1 MKRTFFHGY
10 RAADVYMR
18 IDGSDVDFCVTLLD
32 AEWLEENLG
41 WHFPY
46 FIAEGQVRNGELR
59 FTEVKIPADECE
71 FWYDLDTHAMEY
83 PDEATWEQMKNFRYK
98 YGITETNDTDEVQ
111 K

>member
-1 MKRTFFHGY
+1 MKQTFFHGY

-18 IDGSDVDFCVTLLD
+18 LDGSDVDFGVTLLD

-83 PDEATWEQMKNFRYK
+83 PDEITWEKMKTFRSK
-98 YGITETNDTDEVQ
+98 YGITETNDTDEV
-111 K
+111 KK